1 MDWEYFT
8 EDELKCRCGC
18 GKAEMNPGF
27 MGKLIALRE
36 CLGFPFTITSAYRCP
51 EYNQKVSSTGPNG
64 SHTTGRAIDIAVYGE
79 QAYKLICHA
88 PQFQFYGIG
97 VSQTGSHR
105 SRFIHL
111 DDLTRANG
119 FPRPWVWGY

>member
-1 MDWEYFT
+1 MDWQYFT

-18 GKAEMNPGF
+18 GNADMELGF
-27 MGKLIALRE
+27 MERLVALRE
-36 CLGFPFTITSAYRCP
+36 YLGFPFIITSAYRCA
-51 EYNQKVSSTGPNG
+51 EYNQKVSTTGSNG

-79 QAYKLICHA
+79 QAYNLISHA
-88 PQFQFYGIG
+88 LQFQFHGIG
-97 VSQTGSHR
+97 VSQTGTHR

-111 DDLTRANG
+111 DDLTRVDG